1 MKRRT
6 LIGLLAAVAVVL
18 VGITACGSSS
28 SSSSSSSAS
37 AGSGNAAASSTPKQ
51 TQNLTVML
59 DWVPNPDHLALY
71 TTLSKGYF
79 KDQGLNVK
87 LQPPSN
93 VTDVAKL
100 VATGN
105 VPLGISYEPD
115 TIIAGASNLPIVAVG
130 ALVPVALNSIIAPA
144 KTGITTP
151 AALKGKSVGVSGLES
166 DDAFLKAISQKA
178 GIPLDSIKKVNVG
191 ANLLPSVVSGK
202 VDSIL
207 GGYRNVEAVQ
217 VKDQGLNPTVI
228 PVTQA
233 GVPPYDELVIIANAD
248 KLKSDPAYQQLVR
261 NFLAG
266 LAKGNALAVAQP
278 AVGIDS
284 MKEVIKGYPAKQ
296 VQQMVD
302 VTAPLLNNPLGFGQ
316 MSEKS
321 WQSFANWMLANKL
334 ITKAVN
340 VSNVMT
346 DKYLPAG

>member
-6 LIGLLAAVAVVL
+6 LIGMLAALATVL

-28 SSSSSSSAS
+28 SSSSSAA

-51 TQNLTVML
+51 TQNVTVML

-71 TTLSKGYF
+71 TTMARGYF
-79 KDQGLNVK
+79 KNNGLNVK

-130 ALVPVALNSIIAPA
+130 ALVPVALNSIIAPQ
-144 KTGITTP
+144 KTGITSP

-233 GVPPYDELVIIANAD
+233 GVPPYDELVIIANAN
-248 KLKSDPAYQQLVR
+248 KLKSDTAYQQLVR
-261 NFLAG
+261 NFLKG

-278 AVGIDS
+278 AVGIAS
-284 MKEVIKGYPAKQ
+284 MKDVIKGYPAKQ
-296 VQQMVD
+296 VKQMVD
-302 VTAPLLNNPLGFGQ
+302 VTAPLLNNPGGFGQ
-316 MSEKS
+316 MNQKA
-321 WQSFANWMLANKL
+321 WQSFADWMLANKL

-340 VSNVMT
+340 VNNVMT

>member
-6 LIGLLAAVAVVL
+6 LIGLLAAMAVVV

-28 SSSSSSSAS
+28 TSSSSA
-37 AGSGNAAASSTPKQ
+37 AGGSGSAAASSSPKQ
-51 TQNLTVML
+51 TQNLEVML
-59 DWVPNPDHLALY
+59 DWVPNPDHLGLY
-71 TTLSKGYF
+71 TTLAKGYF

-105 VPLGISYEPD
+105 VPIGISYEPD
-115 TIIAGASNLPIVAVG
+115 TIIAGASGLPIVAVG

-144 KTGITTP
+144 KTGITSP

-166 DDAFLKAISQKA
+166 DDAFLKAISLKA

-217 VKDQGLNPTVI
+217 VRDQGLNPTVI

-233 GVPPYDELVIIANAD
+233 GVPQYDELVIIANAN

-261 NFLAG
+261 EFLSG

-278 AVGIDS
+278 AVGIAS
-284 MKEVIKGYPAKQ
+284 MKDVIKGYPANQ
-296 VQQMVD
+296 VKQMVD

-316 MSEKS
+316 MSQKS

>member
-6 LIGLLAAVAVVL
+6 LIGLLAAMAVAL

-28 SSSSSSSAS
+28 SSSSS
-37 AGSGNAAASSTPKQ
+37 AASGSSNSAATSAPKQ

-59 DWVPNPDHLALY
+59 DWVPNPDHLGLY
-71 TTLSKGYF
+71 TTLAHGYF
-79 KDQGLNVK
+79 KNNGLNVK

-105 VPLGISYEPD
+105 VPIGISYEPD

-151 AALKGKSVGVSGLES
+151 AALKGKSVGVSGLKS
-166 DDAFLKAISQKA
+166 DDAFLKAITQKA

-217 VKDQGLNPTVI
+217 VRDQGLNPTVI

-233 GVPPYDELVIIANAD
+233 GVPPYDELVIIANAN
-248 KLKSDPAYQQLVR
+248 KLKSDASYQQLVR
-261 NFLAG
+261 NFLAS

-278 AVGIDS
+278 AVGIAS
-284 MKEVIKGYPAKQ
+284 MKDVIKGYPANQ
-296 VQQMVD
+296 VKQMVD

-321 WQSFANWMLANKL
+321 WQGFANWMLANKL
-334 ITKAVN
+334 ISKAVN
-340 VSNVMT
+340 VQNVMT